1 VQFGDGLDTMKLLTQ
16 RFEALHWTIVG
27 AHQQPGKPSKMDWV
41 PIVFIAFNVL
51 VFGTCMFYAIKW
63 HHDQGK
69 KAKEE
74 ASKRQGLTKQA
85 RETSE

>member
-1 VQFGDGLDTMKLLTQ
+1 
-16 RFEALHWTIVG
+16 
-27 AHQQPGKPSKMDWV
+27 MDWV
-41 PIVFIAFNVL
+41 PIVFITFKVL

-74 ASKRQGLTKQA
+74 ASKRQGLTERKLDA
-85 RETSE
+85 SE